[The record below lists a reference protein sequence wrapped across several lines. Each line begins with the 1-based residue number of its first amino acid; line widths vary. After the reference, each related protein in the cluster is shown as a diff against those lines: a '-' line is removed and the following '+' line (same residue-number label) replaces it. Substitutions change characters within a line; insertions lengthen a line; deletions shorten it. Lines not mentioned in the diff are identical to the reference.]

1 MSRGAELVR
10 TGLRGVGQTLITLGV
25 IVLLFVVYELQVTG
39 VVAAR
44 AQDRL
49 GDELARSWSEVPRQP
64 VAASAEGEPAPEV
77 PAPAP
82 VPALVPVLGGAFA
95 RLHVPALEG
104 YEPKSVVEGVSV
116 EDLKQ
121 GGPGHIPGTA
131 LPGEVGNVVLSG
143 HRTTYGAPFNRWD
156 ELTPGDLVVL
166 ETRDGWFTYRITG
179 SQVVLPNAVEVTFPV
194 PGERDATP
202 TRRLLTMTTCNPE
215 YSARERLIVSAEL
228 TEAADKAAGRP
239 AALQASG

>member
-49 GDELARSWSEVPRQP
+49 GDELERSWAEVPREP
-64 VAASAEGEPAPEV
+64 VPPPVVGEPVTPPTVEV
-77 PAPAP
+77 PD
-82 VPALVPVLGGAFA
+82 LGGAFA
-95 RLHVPALEG
+95 RLHVPALDG

-156 ELTPGDLVVL
+156 ELEPDDLVVL

-179 SQVVLPNAVEVTFPV
+179 SQIVLPNAVEVTFPV
-194 PGERDATP
+194 PGDRDATP

-228 TEAADKAAGRP
+228 TETAAKTDGLP
-239 AALQASG
+239 AALQTGG

>member
-10 TGLRGVGQTLITLGV
+10 TGLRGVGQALITLGV

-39 VVAAR
+39 VVASR

-49 GDELARSWSEVPRQP
+49 EDELQQSWSEAPRRP
-64 VAASAEGEPAPEV
+64 VATPVEGEPVAP
-77 PAPAP
+77 PAVATPD
-82 VPALVPVLGGAFA
+82 LGGAFA
-95 RLHVPALEG
+95 RLHVPALDG

-121 GGPGHIPGTA
+121 GGPGHIPDTA

-156 ELTPGDLVVL
+156 ELEPGDLVVL

-194 PGERDATP
+194 PGDRDATP

-228 TEAADKAAGRP
+228 TASDDKAAGPP
-239 AALQASG
+239 AALQTAG

>member
-1 MSRGAELVR
+1 
-10 TGLRGVGQTLITLGV
+10 
-25 IVLLFVVYELQVTG
+25 
-39 VVAAR
+39 
-44 AQDRL
+44 
-49 GDELARSWSEVPRQP
+49 
-64 VAASAEGEPAPEV
+64 
-77 PAPAP
+77 
-82 VPALVPVLGGAFA
+82 VPALD
-95 RLHVPALEG
+95 G

-156 ELTPGDLVVL
+156 ELQPGDLVVL

-194 PGERDATP
+194 PGDSDATP
-202 TRRLLTMTTCNPE
+202 SRRLLTMTTCNPE

-228 TEAADKAAGRP
+228 TEAADKAAGLP
-239 AALQASG
+239 AALQTGG

>member
-1 MSRGAELVR
+1 VSRGAELVR

-64 VAASAEGEPAPEV
+64 VPPPAEGG
-77 PAPAP
+77 P
-82 VPALVPVLGGAFA
+82 VTLPVETPDLGGAFA

-156 ELTPGDLVVL
+156 ELAPGDLVVL

-194 PGERDATP
+194 PGDHDATP
-202 TRRLLTMTTCNPE
+202 TRALLTMTTCNPE

-228 TEAADKAAGRP
+228 TEAVDKAAGLP
-239 AALQASG
+239 AALQTGG

>member
-49 GDELARSWSEVPRQP
+49 GDELERSWSEAPRQP
-64 VAASAEGEPAPEV
+64 VALPAEGEPTAAPT
-77 PAPAP
+77 PAPP
-82 VPALVPVLGGAFA
+82 DLGDAFA
-95 RLHVPALEG
+95 RLHVPALDG

-121 GGPGHIPGTA
+121 GGPGHMPGTA
-131 LPGEVGNVVLSG
+131 LPGQVGNVVLSG

-156 ELTPGDLVVL
+156 ELTPGDLAVL

-194 PGERDATP
+194 PGDRDVTP
-202 TRRLLTMTTCNPE
+202 TRQLLTMTTCNPE

-228 TEAADKAAGRP
+228 IATDDKAAGLP
-239 AALQASG
+239 AALRAGG

>member
-1 MSRGAELVR
+1 MSRGAERVR
-10 TGLRGVGQTLITLGV
+10 TGLRGVGQALITLGA

-49 GDELARSWSEVPRQP
+49 GDELEQSWSEVPRQP
-64 VAASAEGEPAPEV
+64 VS
-77 PAPAP
+77 AP
-82 VPALVPVLGGAFA
+82 VEGAPVTPVESPDLGDAFA
-95 RLHVPALEG
+95 RLHVPALDG

-156 ELTPGDLVVL
+156 ELQPGDLVVL

-179 SQVVLPNAVEVTFPV
+179 SQIVLPNAIEVTFPV
-194 PGERDATP
+194 PGDRDATP
-202 TRRLLTMTTCNPE
+202 TRPLLTMTTCNPE

-228 TEAADKAAGRP
+228 TETADKATGLP
-239 AALQASG
+239 AALQTGG

>member
-49 GDELARSWSEVPRQP
+49 GDELERSWAEVPREP
-64 VAASAEGEPAPEV
+64 VAPPVVGEPVAPPTVEV
-77 PAPAP
+77 PD
-82 VPALVPVLGGAFA
+82 LGGAFA
-95 RLHVPALEG
+95 RLHVPALDG

-156 ELTPGDLVVL
+156 ELQPGDLVVL

-179 SQVVLPNAVEVTFPV
+179 SQIVLPNAVEVTFPV
-194 PGERDATP
+194 PGDREATP

-228 TEAADKAAGRP
+228 TETTAKTDGLP
-239 AALQASG
+239 AALQTGG

>member
-49 GDELARSWSEVPRQP
+49 GDELERSWAEVPREP
-64 VAASAEGEPAPEV
+64 VAPPVVGEPVAPPTVEV
-77 PAPAP
+77 PD
-82 VPALVPVLGGAFA
+82 LGGAFA
-95 RLHVPALEG
+95 RLHVPALDG

-156 ELTPGDLVVL
+156 ELQPGDLVVL

-179 SQVVLPNAVEVTFPV
+179 SQIVLPNAIEVTFPV
-194 PGERDATP
+194 PGDRDATP

-228 TEAADKAAGRP
+228 TETTAKTDGLP
-239 AALQASG
+239 AALQTGG